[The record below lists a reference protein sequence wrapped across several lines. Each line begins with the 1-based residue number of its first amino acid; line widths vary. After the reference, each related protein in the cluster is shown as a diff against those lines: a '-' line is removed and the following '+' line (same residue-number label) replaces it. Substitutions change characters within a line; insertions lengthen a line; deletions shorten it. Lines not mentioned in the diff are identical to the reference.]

1 MASIEAALEAINSL
15 KPGNSINYTK
25 IAKQYGVDRSTLSR
39 RHRGV
44 QRSRNHQYEQQQ
56 VLTNQHEKEL
66 IRYINKLTER
76 GLFASHEMLRN
87 FAKEI
92 SGNKPGKHWPGRF
105 LKRHQDDLIST
116 YTTAIDAA
124 RKRADSAY
132 KYTLYFELLS
142 RKLQEYDLRPED
154 IYNMDE
160 KGFLIGIL
168 AKGLRIFSKQK
179 YKNGGLKQRIQDGNR
194 EWITSIA
201 CICADGT
208 ALSPG
213 LIYQA
218 TSGNIQDSW
227 LQDFDPK
234 LHACFFASSRSG
246 WTNDELGYAWLT
258 DIFDRETKEKARR
271 RWRLLILDGHGSHL
285 TMKFIDYCDANK
297 ILLMTYPPHST
308 HSLQPL
314 DVGIFSPLSTA
325 YSKNLEDF
333 LHKSMGLSHITKRD
347 FFRLF
352 WPAWE
357 QALSS
362 KNILSSWKAVG
373 ISPLD
378 PEIVLVRFNKKKDS
392 RPSSS
397 DSSRSILQ
405 AEDWRRIERL
415 LNRVVTDIYD
425 KNAKKLSSTMHHLS
439 TENIILKLRCQGL
452 ESALQNEKKKRQ
464 RGKPLQFELAPPE
477 NGGAVFYSPR
487 KVQQARDLQKQKDE
501 AIQISKAS
509 KEEAKLRRQQ
519 AKEEKQRLLEE
530 RKRNQVSQR
539 ELRLLEAER
548 KKQQKEEARL
558 AKEADCQLQND
569 FQQANKSPKKT
580 STASHRQKSIKTR
593 PKTPI
598 DVEEAPPTINR
609 RGREIRLPHR
619 FRSD

>member
-1 MASIEAALEAINSL
+1 MTSIEAAIEAINSL
-15 KPGNSINYTK
+15 EPGKPINYTA
-25 IAKQYGVDRSTLSR
+25 IAKKFGVERSTLSR

-44 QRSRNHQYEQQQ
+44 TSSKANQYEQQRI
-56 VLTNQHEKEL
+56 LTNQHEKEL
-66 IRYINKLTER
+66 ISYINKLTDR

-92 SGNKPGKHWPGRF
+92 TGEKPGKHWPGRF

-132 KYTLYFELLS
+132 KYALYFELLS
-142 RKLQEYDLRPED
+142 RKLEEYELRPED

-160 KGFLIGIL
+160 KGFMIGML
-168 AKGLRIFSKQK
+168 VKGLRIFSKRK
-179 YKNGGLKQRIQDGNR
+179 YKEGGLKQRLQDGNR

-201 CICADGT
+201 CICADGSS
-208 ALSPG
+208 LPPG

-218 TSGNIQDSW
+218 VSGDIQDTW

-234 LHACFFASSRSG
+234 LHDCFFASSPSG
-246 WTNDELGYAWLT
+246 WTNDELGFAWLK
-258 DIFDRETKEKARR
+258 DIFDRHTKEKARR
-271 RWRLLILDGHGSHL
+271 RWRLLILDGHGSHI
-285 TMKFIDYCDANK
+285 TMKFIDYCNDNR

-325 YSKNLEDF
+325 YSKQLEDF

-362 KNILSSWKAVG
+362 KNILSSWRTVG
-373 ISPLD
+373 ISPLN
-378 PEIVLVRFNKKKDS
+378 PEIVLARFNKKKDS

-397 DSSRSILQ
+397 ESSRSILQ
-405 AEDWRRIERL
+405 AEDWRKIERL
-415 LNRVVTDIYD
+415 LNRVVADVYD
-425 KNAKKLSSTMHHLS
+425 KNTKKLSLTMHHLS
-439 TENIILKLRCQGL
+439 TENILLKLRCQGL

-464 RGKPLQFELAPPE
+464 RGKALQFNIPPPE
-477 NGGAVFYSPR
+477 NGGAVFYSPK
-487 KVQQARDLQKQKDE
+487 KVQQARELQKQKDE
-501 AIQISKAS
+501 AIQIAKAS
-509 KEEAKLRRQQ
+509 KEEKKVRQQQ

-530 RKRNQVSQR
+530 RKRIRASQR
-539 ELRLLEAER
+539 ELRLIEAEQ
-548 KKQQKEEARL
+548 KKHQKEEERL
-558 AKEADCQLQND
+558 AKEADQQLQND
-569 FQQANKSPKKT
+569 FQQARKTPKKPAK
-580 STASHRQKSIKTR
+580 ASRQPKKAQLR
-593 PKTPI
+593 PASPEVI
-598 DVEEAPPTINR
+598 QEAPSTVNR

-619 FRSD
+619 FRND